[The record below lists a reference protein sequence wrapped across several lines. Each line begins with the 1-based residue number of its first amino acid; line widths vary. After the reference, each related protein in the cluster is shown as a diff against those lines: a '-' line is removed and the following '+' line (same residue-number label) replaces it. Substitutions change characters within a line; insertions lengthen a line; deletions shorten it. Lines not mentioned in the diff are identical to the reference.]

1 MALDTVLALLFCLKT
16 EVFHCY
22 ELNLIFRMT
31 SSFQACV
38 RYRGSNRTPLEVR
51 VNCCFEAQPSCPFAP
66 FESYAASRNLFRRS
80 LNLNDI

>member
-38 RYRGSNRTPLEVR
+38 RYRGSNRTPEDDNLGTKIVTNNLEGYTHVT
-51 VNCCFEAQPSCPFAP
+51 NPAKIS
-66 FESYAASRNLFRRS
+66 
-80 LNLNDI
+80 